1 MILLEGLLTVA
12 VFLLVLGGLI
22 LVHEMGHYLAGRLQG
37 FAIEAFSIGFGPRLA
52 EWRGRYNRWQL
63 RWILMG
69 GFVKF
74 RGESGEE
81 EAPAEG
87 PGSPFFAMARWRR
100 FLVLVMGVAFNVLLA
115 YLLFSG
121 LAYVGVEE
129 SLLATGE
136 ARVGFVAPGL
146 PADKAGIRAGD
157 VILALGGRKVRTWEE
172 IREEVALN
180 QKPYDVTV
188 RRGGETLTLRVE
200 PEVVAFLKQPVGEIG
215 VYPSLPP
222 VIGAVADPSPALAAG
237 IRPGDRIVSLDG
249 ESFGTWDEFQRA
261 MALKGGEPRRF
272 VLEREGRRV
281 EVEVTPRYDEGAGR
295 YLIGVSPQETVF
307 RRYPFPQ
314 NFSKAAALT
323 LDQSTLAYRTLR
335 RLVTRQV
342 GLSALSGPVSIAY
355 ITGKVARTGLYNLL
369 TLVAVISLQ
378 LGFINLL
385 PVPGLDGGQ
394 ILVLALEGALR
405 RDFPMTVKERILQAG
420 FILLIL
426 LSVVVLVLDLAKF
439 VR

>member
-37 FAIEAFSIGFGPRLA
+37 FAIEAFSIGFGPRLY
-52 EWRGRYNRWQL
+52 EWRGRYNRWQV

-81 EAPAEG
+81 VAPVEG
-87 PGSPFFAMARWRR
+87 PGTPFFSMARWRR
-100 FLVLVMGVAFNVLLA
+100 FLVMVMGVAFNVLLA

-129 SLLATGE
+129 SLLAAGE
-136 ARVGFVAPGL
+136 ARVGFVALGL
-146 PADKAGIRAGD
+146 PAEKAGIRAGD
-157 VILALGGRKVRTWEE
+157 VILRIGGRKVRTWEE

-180 QKPYDVTV
+180 QKPYEVTL
-188 RRGGETLTLRVE
+188 RRGKETLRLRVE

-222 VIGAVADPSPALAAG
+222 VIGAVAEPSPALSAG
-237 IRPGDRIVSLDG
+237 IRPQDRIVSLDG
-249 ESFGTWDEFQRA
+249 QSFGTWDEFQRA
-261 MALKGGEPRRF
+261 MALKGEGPRRL
-272 VLEREGRRV
+272 VLEREGRKL
-281 EVEVTPRYDEGAGR
+281 EVEVTPRFDERVGR

-307 RRYPFPQ
+307 RRYPFPR
-314 NFSKAAALT
+314 NFVKAASMT

-335 RLVTRQV
+335 RLATRQV

-405 RDFPMTVKERILQAG
+405 RDFPMAVKERILQAG
-420 FILLIL
+420 FLLLLL
-426 LSVVVLVLDLAKF
+426 LSVAVLILDLAKF